1 MVCSVLRNINLK
13 TEFKNLRLKVV
24 QCSAMCAFVRRAT
37 VILWLEQKQI
47 RHVLGVIFKCLT
59 NYFSARTCHN
69 ITFRHFSLMSNCHGL
84 SLLSLVCNHQLVD
97 KLTTLQI
104 PAACLGQDDTSHYNP
119 VKLAII

>member
-1 MVCSVLRNINLK
+1 
-13 TEFKNLRLKVV
+13 
-24 QCSAMCAFVRRAT
+24 MCAQ

-69 ITFRHFSLMSNCHGL
+69 ITFRHFSLMSNCHGR
-84 SLLSLVCNHQLVD
+84 SLLSLVCNHQLID
-97 KLTTLQI
+97 KLTAAPQL
-104 PAACLGQDDTSHYNP
+104 PAVHLKQDDTGHYNP